1 MTYTPWQEVWA
12 SWINTGS
19 DSAGVNVMGRDCIS
33 DNFSY
38 LADGADL
45 QTTLNIYDME
55 KLW

>member
-1 MTYTPWQEVWA
+1 
-12 SWINTGS
+12 
-19 DSAGVNVMGRDCIS
+19 MGRDCIS

-55 KLW
+55 KLWQIYGSQEEEGEK